1 MADELIEARVR
12 KRFGTRWFLG
22 TVREVWRGGAEDG
35 HAMLAHVAYDDGDAE
50 DLTVEDARALL
61 VAKPEAPE
69 DAEVQAAKP
78 ALAPKRKG
86 NLLLTDA
93 FQKLP
98 AKRPAGEIGTSKRCA
113 QRYAAPGRRVRARPK
128 HVFAGKPWRQ
138 TAQTC
143 FRADSCRHGFP
154 APSAGAAAPAARGA
168 RAKRT
173 KVSPESEE
181 VVPELTPEEQAA
193 AEAARKAA
201 AAAAAEAAAAA
212 AAAAAE
218 ARLVAQERSH
228 SAVAPGSVHVANL
241 CVQFT
246 TAKSAWSGTVPELLA
261 KLGPTPA
268 LHTLLRIVTVDT
280 TRCCTAQEQAEE
292 AAKLR
297 RDLRDI
303 PSCSRWFFSMV
314 QSLRD
319 HLLENSKSFNAAF
332 DAAASPDDA
341 EAEDARMFA
350 PGDLVCYVGADPTP
364 ENPHYGVLNSTQST
378 RRIGVVVSVDD
389 QNAIK
394 VSGPVNKDG
403 KPLAGYEGSQYNSFY
418 GPEQLALERER
429 RKRVMGAVLSSWDV
443 SDVSQYRDKAVKTG
457 TTRKHAYAEVLRHK
471 MHVTGPDGISYE
483 ANSDDPSLQQTLAV
497 QLYDRA
503 WGLSYKNAPEH
514 AMGVVV
520 SNLRADSGVSGYFLA
535 DLQLWLPPT
544 DLFCH
549 IEGGNNFLGVRI
561 YGSPTFGN
569 WLMRFGKHLV
579 EPMRALESAESK
591 APPST
596 GAELLALAEKN
607 PFSHSVAAPAALSV
621 ALKPYQRCSLA
632 WMLAEEAGEG
642 MLRHIWH
649 PVTLP
654 CATAQGTRQRRL
666 FYSPLLSSFR
676 EQQPERVCGGWLAEA
691 MGLGKTIVTLSL
703 ILADHDSTVTS
714 PVALSA
720 DATAR
725 IAVADAAF
733 ARRVAAA
740 KLVKTNA
747 TLVVAPLSLI
757 AQWESEI
764 KLKCGALPSGKP
776 LRVARWYGETRIR
789 DPARLASEFDVVLTT
804 YETLAWSHNFRE
816 GSERY
821 KKYCTDTTA
830 RQAAASAKA
839 VANGQDPPKEKALQT
854 SQRATLEE
862 IAWRRIVCDESQAM
876 KDALVARSEACAS
889 LLSQRRWLLSGTP
902 VSTQASDLAG
912 QLMALQLD
920 DLQQP
925 KTLFNSLFDTPFR
938 EGRKLE
944 KHCTATG
951 VDVYAGAGAM
961 RLLVPLL
968 LMRHTKDMTVGGE
981 KVLTLPPKT
990 ESTVVITLSPTE
1002 RAAYNAVELEMRT
1015 RWRELCQLGID
1026 GVSKHMLLAMS
1037 MLQPMQRMCSGGAIS
1052 PSRDLASK
1060 TSAKRPWEK
1069 QMRAPPLLGAQGA
1082 ARLEND
1088 PAGESCCVCSLE
1100 PEDGVR
1106 TKCCGVCVP
1115 PNWISRPVC
1124 VC

>member
-1 MADELIEARVR
+1 
-12 KRFGTRWFLG
+12 
-22 TVREVWRGGAEDG
+22 
-35 HAMLAHVAYDDGDAE
+35 
-50 DLTVEDARALL
+50 
-61 VAKPEAPE
+61 
-69 DAEVQAAKP
+69 
-78 ALAPKRKG
+78 
-86 NLLLTDA
+86 
-93 FQKLP
+93 
-98 AKRPAGEIGTSKRCA
+98 
-113 QRYAAPGRRVRARPK
+113 
-128 HVFAGKPWRQ
+128 
-138 TAQTC
+138 
-143 FRADSCRHGFP
+143 
-154 APSAGAAAPAARGA
+154 
-168 RAKRT
+168 
-173 KVSPESEE
+173 
-181 VVPELTPEEQAA
+181 
-193 AEAARKAA
+193 
-201 AAAAAEAAAAA
+201 
-212 AAAAAE
+212 
-218 ARLVAQERSH
+218 
-228 SAVAPGSVHVANL
+228 
-241 CVQFT
+241 
-246 TAKSAWSGTVPELLA
+246 
-261 KLGPTPA
+261 
-268 LHTLLRIVTVDT
+268 
-280 TRCCTAQEQAEE
+280 
-292 AAKLR
+292 
-297 RDLRDI
+297 
-303 PSCSRWFFSMV
+303 
-314 QSLRD
+314 
-319 HLLENSKSFNAAF
+319 
-332 DAAASPDDA
+332 
-341 EAEDARMFA
+341 
-350 PGDLVCYVGADPTP
+350 
-364 ENPHYGVLNSTQST
+364 
-378 RRIGVVVSVDD
+378 
-389 QNAIK
+389 
-394 VSGPVNKDG
+394 
-403 KPLAGYEGSQYNSFY
+403 
-418 GPEQLALERER
+418 
-429 RKRVMGAVLSSWDV
+429 
-443 SDVSQYRDKAVKTG
+443 VKTG
-457 TTRKHAYAEVLRHK
+457 TVRKYAYAEVLRNK
-471 MHVTGPDGISYE
+471 MQVMGVDGRLQE
-483 ANSDDPSLQQTLAV
+483 ELSDDPSLEQNLAV
-497 QLYDRA
+497 RLYDRA
-503 WGLSYKNAPEH
+503 WRIVSYRNAPEH
-514 AMGVVV
+514 AIGAVVT
-520 SNLRADSGVSGYFLA
+520 NLRADPSASGSGRRLLA
-535 DLQLWLPPT
+535 DVQIWLPPG
-544 DLFCH
+544 DLTVRN
-549 IEGGNNFLGVRI
+549 EGGHHFLGARS
-561 YGSPTFGN
+561 GALPSHGN

-579 EPMRALESAESK
+579 EPLRALESAERK
-591 APPST
+591 APPSS
-596 GAELLALAEKN
+596 GAALLALAEKN
-607 PFSHSVAAPAALSV
+607 PFAHSIAAPAALKV

-720 DATAR
+720 DAKAR

-902 VSTQASDLAG
+902 VNTQASDLAG

-938 EGRKLE
+938 AGQTFAQ
-944 KHCTATG
+944 HCTAKR
-951 VDVYAGAGAM
+951 VNVYAHAGAM

-968 LMRHTKDMTVGGE
+968 MMRHTKDMTIGGE